1 MVNEISIRERLWE
14 WSRAYPERAGD
25 SVSWPRMA
33 AFGRRMLS
41 GRRESPDPIDYERAA
56 LTDAAVLAYLNVIA
70 RRQDKERATLER
82 LVFGLRYYY
91 RWEMQNVCR
100 KVGQS
105 KSWVI
110 NMCKVIE
117 GTVEALYLADSAA

>member
-33 AFGRRMLS
+33 AFGRRMIS
-41 GRRESPDPIDYERAA
+41 GHREGSVPIDYERAA

-70 RRQDKERATLER
+70 RRQDKEKAALER
-82 LVFGLRYYY
+82 KVFWFRYYY
-91 RWEMQNVCR
+91 RWEMQDVAR
-100 KVGQS
+100 KVKKS
-105 KSWVI
+105 KPWVEK
-110 NMCKVIE
+110 MCQIVE
-117 GTVEALYLADSAA
+117 ATVEAFFLSQNAA